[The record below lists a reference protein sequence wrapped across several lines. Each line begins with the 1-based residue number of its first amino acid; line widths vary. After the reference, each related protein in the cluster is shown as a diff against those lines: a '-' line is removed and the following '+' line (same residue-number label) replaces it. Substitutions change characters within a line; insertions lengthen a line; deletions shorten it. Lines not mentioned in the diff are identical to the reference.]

1 MGRMNWGYVA
11 GFLDGEG
18 CVYVRVTPRKSPLGK
33 KIEAFLI
40 FVNSDKEVLEA
51 IKRFLRVGYIVK
63 PREYPRK
70 WGACYELRI
79 CGMATCYRI
88 AKKLLPYSIVKK
100 EKLKELIRIV
110 DEHLDLI
117 GKRLQDA
124 EKLVVEAIALRN
136 QGHSLSSI
144 ADNLGATRG
153 QVKGWLLRGRIPFR
167 DCKARF
173 LFEQLRGHER

>member
-18 CVYVRVTPRKSPLGK
+18 CVYVRVKPRKSPLGK
-33 KIEAFLI
+33 KIETVII
-40 FVNSDKEVLEA
+40 FVNSNKEVLEA
-51 IKRFLRVGYIVK
+51 IKRFLRVGYVVK

-70 WGACYELRI
+70 WAAWYELRV

-88 AKKLLPYSIVKK
+88 AKKLLPYSIVKR

-117 GKRLQDA
+117 GERIRDA
-124 EKLVVEAIALRN
+124 KKLVDKAIALRN
-136 QGHSLSSI
+136 QGRSLPSI
-144 ADNLGATRG
+144 ADSLGVTQV
-153 QVKGWLLRGRIPFR
+153 QVKGWLTRGRIPFR

-173 LFEQLRGHER
+173 LFEQLRG